1 MTMIADMPMAAFDIE
16 STGVNAYADRIVT
29 ASVVHIDGAKVTD
42 HEWLLSPGIE
52 IPQGAIDVHGIS
64 NERAQS
70 EGQDY
75 ATGYAEIRDALDH
88 VWKSGRIVAG
98 MNLAYDYSMMH
109 YEGLRLGYPE
119 FVPGPTIDVLVID
132 KHLDRYRRGGRTLT
146 DLAAAYRV
154 PQDDAHQSTGDC
166 LTAARIA
173 YKMLRRAELQAVD
186 DPGTLM
192 RLQTGWRAQQQDSL
206 RAFWQ
211 GRGDDRWREVSSDW
225 PVQTPREGAL

>member
-119 FVPGPTIDVLVID
+119 FVPGPTIDVLVVD
-132 KHLDRYRRGGRTLT
+132 KHLDRYRRGPRTLT
-146 DLAAAYRV
+146 ALAETYGVR
-154 PQDDAHQSTGDC
+154 QDDAHQSTGDC

-173 YKMLRRAELQAVD
+173 YRMLRRNPTLAALEPDEAMQLQ
-186 DPGTLM
+186 
-192 RLQTGWRAQQQDSL
+192 QQWRAQQQDSL
-206 RAFWQ
+206 RAYWQ
-211 GRGDDRWREVSSDW
+211 GQGDERWRDVSSDW
-225 PVQTPREGAL
+225 PVHAPRVDA